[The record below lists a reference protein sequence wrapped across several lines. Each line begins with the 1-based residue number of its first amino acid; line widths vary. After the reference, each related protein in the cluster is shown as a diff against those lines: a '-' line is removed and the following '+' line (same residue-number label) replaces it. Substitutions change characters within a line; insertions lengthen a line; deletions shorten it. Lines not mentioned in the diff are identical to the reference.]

1 VRPRTVTLFL
11 CGDVMTGRGV
21 DQILPHPNAPDLH
34 ESHVRDARDYVEL
47 AEEAN
52 GPIPRPVD
60 PAYVWGDALV
70 ELDRVAPDARVIN
83 LETTITSSDAYW
95 QRKRIHYRMHP
106 ANIACLTAARIDVC
120 TLANNHILD
129 YGQTGLM
136 DTLHA
141 LQAAGIRTA
150 GAGRDRSDAQRP
162 AIVELAADRRV
173 IVFSLGSATSGI
185 PSGWSATPQRAGV
198 DLLEDFSD
206 ATADR
211 VLERAARVARRGD
224 VVIASIH
231 WGSNWGYG
239 VPPSHVRFAHRLLD
253 GDVALVHGHSS
264 HHPRP
269 IEVYKGKLVLYGCG
283 DFLTDYEGISGYEE
297 YRGDLALMYFATL
310 DPDTRTLVALRMT
323 PMQIRRMQ
331 ATSASR
337 RDAEW
342 LCERVTRASEEFG
355 QRIELLRADAVD
367 GTRLVLRGEAASHD

>member
-1 VRPRTVTLFL
+1 VRRTPVTLFL

-21 DQILPHPNAPDLH
+21 DQILPHPNAPDLR

-60 PAYVWGDALV
+60 PAYVWGDARV
-70 ELDRVAPDARVIN
+70 ELDRVAPDARIIN

-95 QRKRIHYRMHP
+95 QQKRIHYRMHP

-129 YGQTGLM
+129 YGETGLT

-162 AIVELAADRRV
+162 AIVELKADRRV
-173 IVFSLGSATSGI
+173 IVFSLGSTTSGI
-185 PSGWSATPQRAGV
+185 PPAWSATPQRAGV
-198 DLLEDFSD
+198 DLLDDFSD

-211 VLERAARVARRGD
+211 VLERVARVARRGD

-239 VPPSHVRFAHRLLD
+239 VPLSHVRFAHRLLD

-269 IEVYKGKLVLYGCG
+269 IEVYKDKLVLYGCG
-283 DFLTDYEGISGYEE
+283 DFLTDYEGISGYED
-297 YRGDLALMYFATL
+297 YRGDLALMYFPTV
-310 DPDTRTLVALRMT
+310 DPETRTLIALRMT
-323 PMQIRRMQ
+323 PMRIRRMQ

-342 LCERVTRASEEFG
+342 LGDTLTWASAEFG
-355 QRIELLRADAVD
+355 QRIELPWADAP
-367 GTRLVLRGEAASHD
+367 GGMRLVLRGEAASRD